1 VNSVTKK
8 RKTKED
14 DDEGADEEPPWTELE
29 KRYRVLLAKN
39 ALLLAKGTRAQPV
52 CSFY

>member
-14 DDEGADEEPPWTELE
+14 DDEAVDEEPPWTELE
-29 KRYRVLLAKN
+29 KRYRTLLGKN